1 MLRSTKN
8 QLLNML
14 SRFSVLL
21 SVTILL
27 FSSTGSF
34 AGDNDY
40 LRHNKFFYLCSFKR
54 ECTNCSE
61 CGKDRYNVKIQ
72 NRVDKKIK
80 SVSYTFYSSVYNK
93 LLTKDAVIEGQR
105 IDPRAIG
112 ILYICSPEGLHWCIS
127 EIMYADGTSEHFTLH
142 DRMETFLQE
151 PDECDCND

>member
-1 MLRSTKN
+1 
-8 QLLNML
+8 ML

-21 SVTILL
+21 FVSVL
-27 FSSTGSF
+27 FFSNSALY

-40 LRHNKFFYLCSFKR
+40 LRHNKIFYLCSFKK
-54 ECTNCSE
+54 ECTDCYN
-61 CGKDRYNVKIQ
+61 CGKERYIVKIQ

-93 LLTKDAVIEGQR
+93 LLTKEAKIEGDR

-112 ILYICSPEGLHWCIS
+112 NLYICVPEGLHWCIS
-127 EIMYADGTSEHFTLH
+127 EIVYADDSSETFTLH
-142 DRMETFLQE
+142 ERMENFTQE